1 MERYKKKLAWLL
13 SLMMALTLF
22 AGCAKPDEKIL
33 VGVSDEAHMQIIGWM
48 FRELAARK
56 GIECQIR
63 ETGSGT
69 ASIQPALESDSLQV
83 GIEFTEAAWRNVLQH
98 KEVYHAGDL
107 GILQRQY
114 KERGLAWYN
123 LPQVKDHYTL
133 VISKRL
139 ALKENIKTLGD
150 LLEISDQLTIGA
162 PTIFF
167 EDSTGYPYLQNEYGF
182 DFKTT
187 VNLPENGLVESI
199 FERKVDVIPA
209 HSVDGYVNK
218 AELVLLED
226 DLEAREDT
234 TAGIVITQEA
244 LKAHPE
250 LAQIAQAIGKVLT
263 GKQLAIMAGGV
274 VSELFTPQE
283 AALML
288 LKSKNLIVEKP
299 LSK

>member
-1 MERYKKKLAWLL
+1 MKRLKKKLAWLL
-13 SLMMALTLF
+13 SFMMALSLA
-22 AGCAKPDEKIL
+22 AGCAKEKDEVL
-33 VGVSDEAHMQIIGWM
+33 VGASDEAHMQIIGWM

-63 ETGSGT
+63 QTGSGT
-69 ASIQPALESDSLQV
+69 TSIQPALESNSLQV
-83 GIEFTEAAWRNVLQH
+83 GIEFTESAWRNVLQH

-107 GILQRQY
+107 GTLQREY
-114 KERGLAWYN
+114 KKLGLSWYN

-133 VISKRL
+133 VISQRL
-139 ALKENIKTLGD
+139 ALKENIETLSD
-150 LLEISDQLTIGA
+150 LLAIDDQLTIGA

-167 EDSTGYPYLQNEYGF
+167 EDFTGYPYLQAEYGF

-209 HSVDGYVNK
+209 HSLDGYVNK

-234 TAGIVITQEA
+234 TAGIIITKEA

-250 LAQIAQAIGKVLT
+250 LAEVAQAIGKVLT
-263 GKQLAIMAGGV
+263 GSQLAIMASGV

-288 LKSKNLIVEKP
+288 LKAKDFIVEKP
-299 LSK
+299 MSK